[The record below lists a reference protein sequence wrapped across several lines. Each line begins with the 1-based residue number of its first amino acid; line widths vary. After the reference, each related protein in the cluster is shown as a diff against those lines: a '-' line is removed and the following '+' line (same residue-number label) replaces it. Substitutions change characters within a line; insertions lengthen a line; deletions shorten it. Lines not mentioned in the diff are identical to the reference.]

1 MGSELRTNS
10 SAGSKSMRR
19 AKAIIGSKDHEAIMG
34 KDSGEPVSCG
44 AVLFYGFGE
53 TVSGV
58 KGRVAF

>member
-1 MGSELRTNS
+1 
-10 SAGSKSMRR
+10 MRR

>member
-10 SAGSKSMRR
+10 SAGSKSVRR
-19 AKAIIGSKDHEAIMG
+19 VKAVIGNKDHEAIMG
-34 KDSGEPVSCG
+34 KDRGEPVSRE
-44 AVLFYGFGE
+44 AVLFHGFGE